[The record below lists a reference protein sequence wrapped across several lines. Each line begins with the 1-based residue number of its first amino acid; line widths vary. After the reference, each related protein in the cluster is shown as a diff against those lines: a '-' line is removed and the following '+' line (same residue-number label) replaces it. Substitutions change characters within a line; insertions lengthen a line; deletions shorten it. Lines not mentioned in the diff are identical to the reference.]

1 MDLAKAPA
9 LAAGSRVGLIA
20 PAGPPLDPD
29 RLAAGIAH
37 LEARGLQVERLRPSF
52 GPYGYLAGT
61 DAERLAELNGFL
73 RRNDVQALVCV
84 RGGYG
89 TLRLLPWLD
98 YEAARRHP
106 KLLIGYS
113 DITALHLA
121 LYHKSGWVGLQ
132 GPMAAVE
139 WPEPDPA
146 WEALFWSMAQGQPAN
161 PLVGPHGE
169 ALQPVRHGVAEGPLL
184 GGTLTLLCRLLG
196 TPYLPDLHG
205 AILFLEEVGEEPYR
219 IDGLLAQLRLA
230 GVLERLGGLVLGGF
244 TEATPQ
250 HTRPTLTL
258 DEVLDDYTRDLHL
271 PVARGLAFGHFP
283 VKLTLPV
290 GVHARLD
297 VTPSAAHLSL
307 LEAPVQIGN
316 RPAQELPG

>member
-1 MDLAKAPA
+1 MDVNKPPPL
-9 LAAGSRVGLIA
+9 LAGSRIGLIA
-20 PAGPPLDPD
+20 PAGPPLDPA
-29 RLAAGIAH
+29 RLAAGVAH
-37 LEARGLQVERLRPSF
+37 LEARGLHLERLRPSF
-52 GPYGYLAGT
+52 EPHGYLAGT
-61 DAERLAELNGFL
+61 DAERVAELNGFL
-73 RRNDVQALVCV
+73 RRDDVQALLCV

-89 TLRLLPWLD
+89 CLRLLPWLD

-121 LYHKSGWVGLQ
+121 LYHKAGWVGLQ

-146 WEALFWSMAQGQPAN
+146 WEVLFWSMAQGTAAN
-161 PLVGPHGE
+161 PLTGPHGE

-184 GGTLTLLCRLLG
+184 GGTLTLVCRLLG

-219 IDGLLAQLRLA
+219 IDGLLAQLRLT

-244 TEATPQ
+244 TEWTPQ
-250 HTRPTLTL
+250 HTRPTLSL
-258 DEVLDDYTRDLHL
+258 DAVLDDYLRDLHL
-271 PVARGLAFGHFP
+271 PVARGLVFGHFP
-283 VKLTLPV
+283 VKNTLPV
-290 GVHARLD
+290 GVRARLN
-297 VTPSAAHLSL
+297 VTTTSARLSL
-307 LEAPVQIGN
+307 LESPVQ
-316 RPAQELPG
+316 P